1 MHAKI
6 ERQTILERKQMA
18 QKVEIVIDGKSVELP
33 VLEAA
38 EGLNVIDV
46 RGLIKEGM
54 FTFDPGFLSTASCD
68 SKVTY
73 IDGDNGI
80 LLYRGYPIDQLAE
93 NSSHMEV
100 CYLLLNGELPGK
112 AELDEFISDINER
125 MPLDD
130 HFKHIFDGFT
140 ANSHPMSMVCAAIAG
155 LASLF
160 HDQLDI
166 NDPAY
171 RKEAALQLIAKIPTI
186 SAMAYKKSIGED
198 FIDPDPTLNYA
209 ENFLHMCFGKKG
221 EAPNISPTLSKALD
235 KIFIL
240 HADHEQNA
248 STSTVRMAG
257 STECNPFAA
266 IAAGTAALWGPSHGG
281 ANEAV
286 LDMLLEIGD
295 ASKIEE
301 YVGKAKDKDDP
312 FKLMG
317 FGHRVY
323 KNFDP
328 RATVMQSSAHAVL
341 EEQGASNDPLLE
353 VAQSLEKIARE
364 QDYFIDRKLYP
375 NIDFYSGITLKAMGI
390 PIPMFTVLFTLGRM
404 PGWVTHWTEM
414 VSEPFKIARPRQ
426 LYLGEHKRDYIDID
440 KR

>member
-1 MHAKI
+1 
-6 ERQTILERKQMA
+6 MA
-18 QKVEIVIDGKSVELP
+18 QKVEIVIDGKSTELP
-33 VLEAA
+33 VLAA
-38 EGLNVIDV
+38 TEGLNVIDV
-46 RGLIKEGM
+46 RGLISQGM
-54 FTFDPGFLSTASCD
+54 FTYDPGFLSTASCD

-80 LLYRGYPIDQLAE
+80 LMYRGYPIEQLAE
-93 NSSHMEV
+93 QSSFLEV
-100 CYLLLNGELPGK
+100 CFLLLNGELPTK
-112 AELDEFISDINER
+112 DELAGFEKDIADR
-125 MPLDD
+125 MTIDD
-130 HFKHIFDGFT
+130 HFKHLYDGFQ
-140 ANSHPMSMVCAAIAG
+140 AHSHPMSMTCAAIAG
-155 LASLF
+155 LASLY

-166 NDPAY
+166 NDPDY

-198 FIDPDPTLNYA
+198 FIDPDPSLSYA

-221 EAPNISPTLSKALD
+221 ETSKVSPTLAAAMD
-235 KIFIL
+235 RIFIL

-295 ASKIEE
+295 ESRIEE
-301 YVGKAKDKDDP
+301 YVEKAKDKDDP

-328 RATVMQSSAHAVL
+328 RATVMQSSCHAVL
-341 EEQGASNDPLLE
+341 EEQGVEDDPLLKI
-353 VAQSLEKIARE
+353 AQKLEKIARE
-364 QDYFIDRKLYP
+364 QDYFIDRRLYP
-375 NIDFYSGITLKAMGI
+375 NIDFYSGITLKAIGI
-390 PIPMFTVLFTLGRM
+390 PTTMFTVIFTLGRM
-404 PGWVTHWTEM
+404 PGWITHWNEM
-414 VSEPFKIARPRQ
+414 VSNPFKIARPRQ
-426 LYLGEHKRDYIDID
+426 LYLGEHKRDYIPVD